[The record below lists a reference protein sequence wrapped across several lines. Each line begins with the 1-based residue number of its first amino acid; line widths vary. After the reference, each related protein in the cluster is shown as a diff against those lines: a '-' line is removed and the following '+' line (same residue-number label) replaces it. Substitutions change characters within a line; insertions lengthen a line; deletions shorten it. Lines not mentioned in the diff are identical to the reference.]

1 MLKHLTREH
10 LTNQFRN
17 WHTITRFLIPILYDI
32 HVRDFFMTK
41 TAFTFEELE
50 AISDLIQFHDDWE
63 ELSDRLEVNIET
75 LFGKVC
81 DLQTELN
88 EGASAE

>member
-1 MLKHLTREH
+1 MIR
-10 LTNQFRN
+10 
-17 WHTITRFLIPILYDI
+17 ICSG
-32 HVRDFFMTK
+32 FFMTK
-41 TAFTFEELE
+41 TTFTFEELE

-88 EGASAE
+88 EGA